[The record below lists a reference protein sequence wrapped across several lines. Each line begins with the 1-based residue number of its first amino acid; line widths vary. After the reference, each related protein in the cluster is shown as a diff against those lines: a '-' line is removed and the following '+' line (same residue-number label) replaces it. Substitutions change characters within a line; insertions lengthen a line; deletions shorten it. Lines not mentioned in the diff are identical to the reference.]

1 VVTESDLEPGS
12 GDTLE
17 QAAEAVKLR
26 LAEALKAL
34 EQQHRWP
41 VLMKGI
47 GLAVVQ
53 TLLLGLALWGL
64 WRLADVVLDRLTELR
79 NARAGM
85 ARTWALELAEHGITV
100 NVVAPGPILTDNFWG
115 IVPKGSAQEDDLARR
130 IPVGRLGTP
139 QDVTRA
145 FMFLADPDAG
155 FITGQTL
162 FVCGGASIGT
172 VPI

>member
-1 VVTESDLEPGS
+1 MVSPIELVPVSIGPLRGLAVRQAGQALFVVTESDLEPGS

-53 TLLLGLALWGL
+53 TLLLGLA
-64 WRLADVVLDRLTELR
+64 WRCGACG
-79 NARAGM
+79 AWPM
-85 ARTWALELAEHGITV
+85 WCWTV
-100 NVVAPGPILTDNFWG
+100 
-115 IVPKGSAQEDDLARR
+115 
-130 IPVGRLGTP
+130 
-139 QDVTRA
+139 
-145 FMFLADPDAG
+145 
-155 FITGQTL
+155 
-162 FVCGGASIGT
+162 
-172 VPI
+172 

>member
-1 VVTESDLEPGS
+1 MVTESDLEPGS

-85 ARTWALELAEHGITV
+85 ARTWAHYARPCWRGCSSSRPCLP
-100 NVVAPGPILTDNFWG
+100 APGWCLRG
-115 IVPKGSAQEDDLARR
+115 
-130 IPVGRLGTP
+130 
-139 QDVTRA
+139 
-145 FMFLADPDAG
+145 
-155 FITGQTL
+155 
-162 FVCGGASIGT
+162 
-172 VPI
+172 